1 VLHHIRQRVAET
13 LSSASTA
20 TLSTYGPADI
30 QAGVFACEATE
41 LTLFLLV
48 PRTSDH
54 LFNLE
59 HNPNVVVTTDTWQL
73 RGTAQVVE
81 ERPPGLSLLQRPDAG
96 WCELVEIQPTRLQIK
111 RSEGGGYAETF
122 DID

>member
-1 VLHHIRQRVAET
+1 VLQHLRQRVVEA
-13 LSSASTA
+13 LAGAGSV

-30 QAGVFACEATE
+30 QAGVFDCAAVD
-41 LTLFLLV
+41 LTLYLLV

-59 HNPNVVVTTDTWQL
+59 HNPQVVVTTEAWQL
-73 RGTAQVVE
+73 RGMASIAADRE
-81 ERPPGLSLLQRPDAG
+81 ADLPLLQRPDVA
-96 WCELVEIQPTRLQIK
+96 WYEVVAVQPTRLQIAQT
-111 RSEGGGYAETF
+111 GGGHAETI

>member
-1 VLHHIRQRVAET
+1 VLQHIRQRVVEALAGTSTVT
-13 LSSASTA
+13 LSS
-20 TLSTYGPADI
+20 YGPAGI
-30 QAGVFACEATE
+30 QAAVFACEATGV
-41 LTLFLLV
+41 TLYLLV

-59 HNPNVVVTTDTWQL
+59 HNPNVVATAETWQL
-73 RGTAQVVE
+73 RGTARVAEQ
-81 ERPPGLSLLQRPDAG
+81 RPAGLALLQEPDAS
-96 WCELVEIQPTRLQIK
+96 WCELVEIQPARLQIG

>member
-1 VLHHIRQRVAET
+1 VLRHIRQRVVKA
-13 LSSASTA
+13 LARASTV

-30 QAGVFACEATE
+30 QAGVYACEATDV
-41 LTLFLLV
+41 TLYLLV

-59 HNPNVVVTTDTWQL
+59 HNPNVVATTESWQL
-73 RGTAQVVE
+73 RGTARVAE
-81 ERPPGLSLLQRPDAG
+81 QRPVGLALLHGPDAD
-96 WCELVEIQPTRLQIK
+96 WCELVEIRPTRLQIK
-111 RSEGGGYAETF
+111 RSEGGGYGETF